1 MNVTEIED
9 LEEALTTVPDEQC
22 QEIVRLWGMTGEEYG
37 NFKEFVALVMEC
49 VEVPVCA
56 RTVWEYLSPEERRV
70 FYHTMSYAARD
81 GLRRNV
87 LQAKSQVPPE
97 QFEPAMKRLIRCCL
111 LYQKTEPMEKGKR
124 GNSYHLSR
132 DRRAGKSQDI
142 EEVPVVYPFEEYL
155 DTIYSVGRELFTPKG
170 DRSQKSLEELLTD
183 LDTGFLY
190 DLYQRYT
197 LKWGKYLTRAEFVA
211 MVVDTLSN
219 LEEPLD
225 FIPELDERAR
235 ELYLWLRQ
243 QGGRATMQ
251 DVRAHT
257 GLKDCDLCDVIYLL
271 EDVALAFDTLTPQG
285 RVLFI
290 PHDVFARLKHV
301 VITAPESE
309 ATQEVAT
316 LPEDFVPAASRHGEP
331 LLLYDMAFVLSA
343 IYQQTIE
350 PTQVGRV
357 PKRIANKIRAQL
369 RGQVRPD
376 FQYEDNYLEMLL
388 EVAKEKRLVRLSK
401 SPLLDIKEC
410 YEPSEGLLGWSQL
423 DSVSQAA
430 SLLQHW
436 KANYRWDDLPGLL
449 YRALDPYAWRPM
461 SGRAVLL
468 THLARHQ
475 PGRWYTIAS
484 LLQDIWDTDP
494 FVMHPQSPYGRKTV
508 HKKTPDVREKW
519 ERCDGETYI
528 GMLSSTLHEMGIVD
542 LGYERS
548 SALETQT
555 RLNPQTFMLSEFGAS
570 VLPRIDE
577 DLLPSTG
584 TARTLIVQPNFE
596 LLIMQP
602 DMPTLYSLLPF
613 AQLNQVGLVSRLTL
627 NRAALLRAIERGKN
641 VEQVL
646 NVLDERSQK
655 ELPQNVVYSLNDWA
669 RLYKGVAISQVLL
682 LEVSSE
688 TVAAELNTS
697 RFQDLHLRQLAP
709 CIFAMSGE
717 VNLMQVKQL
726 FEKEGIAVR
735 INGNIIAPYN
745 NRHASTFGMLR

>member
-1 MNVTEIED
+1 MTDIED
-9 LEEALTTVPDEQC
+9 LEEALTTISDEQR
-22 QEIVRLWGMTGEEYG
+22 QEITRLWGMAGEEYED
-37 NFKEFVALVMEC
+37 FPAFLEMVMEC
-49 VEVPVCA
+49 VDIPVCA

-81 GLRRNV
+81 GMRRDA
-87 LQAKSQVPPE
+87 LQAKSQVPLE
-97 QFEPAMKRLIRCCL
+97 QFDPAMKRLIRCCL
-111 LYQKTEPMEKGKR
+111 VYQRTEEMEKGQR
-124 GNSYHLSR
+124 GNSHTLSR
-132 DRRAGKSQDI
+132 DRRVGKNQGT
-142 EEVPVVYPFEEYL
+142 EQVPVVYPFQEYL
-155 DTIYSVGRELFTPKG
+155 DTLYSVGREMFTPKG
-170 DRSQKSLEELLTD
+170 DRSQKSLDELLTD

-190 DLYQRYT
+190 ELYQRYT
-197 LKWGKYLTRAEFVA
+197 LKWDTYLTRADFVA
-211 MVVDTLSN
+211 MVVYTLSR

-251 DVRAHT
+251 EVRAHT
-257 GLKDCDLCDVIYLL
+257 GLKDCDLSDVIYLL

-290 PHDVFARLKHV
+290 PHDVFARLKNV
-301 VITAPESE
+301 VKTAPEPE
-309 ATQEVAT
+309 VAQEVAT

-331 LLLYDMAFVLSA
+331 ILLYDMAFVLSA

-376 FQYEDNYLEMLL
+376 FQYDDNYLEMLL
-388 EVAKEKRLVRLSK
+388 EVAKEKKLVRLFK
-401 SPLLDIKEC
+401 SPLMDIKEC
-410 YEPSEGLLGWSQL
+410 YEPGEGLPGWSQL
-423 DSVSQAA
+423 NSSSQAA

-436 KANYRWDDLPGLL
+436 KASYRWDDLPGVLF
-449 YRALDPYAWRPM
+449 RAWDPYAWRPM

-468 THLARHQ
+468 KHLAQHT
-475 PGRWYTIAS
+475 PGRWYTVAS
-484 LLQDIWDTDP
+484 LLQDIWNTDP
-494 FVMHPQSPYGRKTV
+494 FVMHPQQPYGRKTV
-508 HKKTPDVREKW
+508 QKKTADVREKW

-528 GMLSSTLHEMGIVD
+528 GMLSSTLHEMGIVN

-548 SALETQT
+548 SALDTQT
-555 RLNPQTFMLSEFGAS
+555 RLNPQTFKLNEFGAA
-570 VLPRIDE
+570 VLSRVDE
-577 DLLPSTG
+577 DLLPGTE

-627 NRAALLRAIERGKN
+627 NRTALLRAIERGKN

-646 NVLDERSQK
+646 NVLEERSQK

-669 RLYKGVAISQVLL
+669 RLYKGIAISQVLL

-688 TVAAELNTS
+688 AVAAELNAP
-697 RFQDLHLRQLAP
+697 RFQELHLRQLAP

-717 VNLMQVKQL
+717 INLKHVKQL
-726 FEKEGIAVR
+726 FEKEGIVVR
-735 INGNIIAPYN
+735 INGNILAPYN
-745 NRHASTFGMLR
+745 NTRHASTFGMLR

>member
-1 MNVTEIED
+1 MNVLDLED
-9 LEEALTTVPDEQC
+9 LEEVLTTISDEQQ
-22 QEIVRLWGMTGEEYG
+22 QEITHLWGIEGEE
-37 NFKEFVALVMEC
+37 FEDFPAFIEMVMKC
-49 VEVPVCA
+49 VNTPTCA
-56 RTVWEYLSPEERRV
+56 RTVWEYLSPDERRV

-81 GLRRNV
+81 GLRRDA
-87 LQAKSQVPPE
+87 LQKKSQVPPE

-111 LYQKTEPMEKGKR
+111 VYQRTEEMEKGKR
-124 GNSYHLSR
+124 GNSHTLSR
-132 DRRAGKSQDI
+132 DRRVGKNQGT
-142 EEVPVVYPFEEYL
+142 EKVPVVYPFQDYL
-155 DTIYSVGRELFTPKG
+155 DTIYNVGREMFTPKG
-170 DRSQKSLEELLTD
+170 DRSQKSLEELLVD
-183 LDTGFLY
+183 LDTEYLY
-190 DLYQRYT
+190 DIYQHYT
-197 LKWGKYLTRAEFVA
+197 VKWGKYVTRGDFVA
-211 MVVDTLSN
+211 MMTNVLLQ

-225 FIPELDERAR
+225 FIPELNERAR

-243 QGGRATMQ
+243 QGGRASMQ
-251 DVRAHT
+251 DVRVHT
-257 GLKDCDLCDVIYLL
+257 RLNDSDLCEVIYLL

-290 PHDVFARLKHV
+290 PHDVFARLKNV
-301 VITAPESE
+301 TKTAPEPE
-309 ATQEVAT
+309 VVQEVAT

-331 LLLYDMAFVLSA
+331 ILLYDMAFVLSA

-357 PKRIANKIRAQL
+357 PKRIANKIRVQL

-376 FQYEDNYLEMLL
+376 FQYDDNYLEMLL

-401 SPLLDIKEC
+401 SPLQDIKEC
-410 YEPSEGLLGWSQL
+410 YEPGEGLPGWSQL
-423 DSVSQAA
+423 DSASQAA

-436 KANYRWDDLPGLL
+436 KASYRWDDLLGVLF
-449 YRALDPYAWRPM
+449 RAWDPYAWRPM
-461 SGRAVLL
+461 AGRAVLL
-468 THLARHQ
+468 THLAKHT
-475 PGRWYTIAS
+475 PGRWYTIES

-494 FVMHPQSPYGRKTV
+494 FVMHAQSPYGRKTV

-548 SALETQT
+548 SALDTQT
-555 RLNPQTFMLSEFGAS
+555 RLNPQAFMLSEFGVS
-570 VLPRIDE
+570 VLSRIE
-577 DLLPSTG
+577 EHLLPSRET
-584 TARTLIVQPNFE
+584 TRTLIVQPNFE

-641 VEQVL
+641 IEQVL
-646 NVLDERSQK
+646 NILEERSQK

-688 TVAAELNTS
+688 AVAVELNTP
-697 RFQDLHLRQLAP
+697 RF
-709 CIFAMSGE
+709 
-717 VNLMQVKQL
+717 
-726 FEKEGIAVR
+726 
-735 INGNIIAPYN
+735 
-745 NRHASTFGMLR
+745 

>member
-1 MNVTEIED
+1 
-9 LEEALTTVPDEQC
+9 
-22 QEIVRLWGMTGEEYG
+22 
-37 NFKEFVALVMEC
+37 
-49 VEVPVCA
+49 
-56 RTVWEYLSPEERRV
+56 
-70 FYHTMSYAARD
+70 
-81 GLRRNV
+81 
-87 LQAKSQVPPE
+87 
-97 QFEPAMKRLIRCCL
+97 
-111 LYQKTEPMEKGKR
+111 
-124 GNSYHLSR
+124 
-132 DRRAGKSQDI
+132 
-142 EEVPVVYPFEEYL
+142 
-155 DTIYSVGRELFTPKG
+155 
-170 DRSQKSLEELLTD
+170 
-183 LDTGFLY
+183 
-190 DLYQRYT
+190 
-197 LKWGKYLTRAEFVA
+197 
-211 MVVDTLSN
+211 
-219 LEEPLD
+219 
-225 FIPELDERAR
+225 
-235 ELYLWLRQ
+235 
-243 QGGRATMQ
+243 
-251 DVRAHT
+251 
-257 GLKDCDLCDVIYLL
+257 
-271 EDVALAFDTLTPQG
+271 DVALAFDTLTPQG

-290 PHDVFARLKHV
+290 PHDVFARLKNV
-301 VITAPESE
+301 VKTASESE

-331 LLLYDMAFVLSA
+331 ILLYDMAFVLSA

-357 PKRIANKIRAQL
+357 PKRIANKIRTQL

-401 SPLLDIKEC
+401 SPLQDIKEC
-410 YEPSEGLLGWSQL
+410 YEPGDGLPGWSQL
-423 DSVSQAA
+423 DSASQAA

-436 KANYRWDDLPGLL
+436 KASYRWDDLLGVLF
-449 YRALDPYAWRPM
+449 RAWDPYAWRPM
-461 SGRAVLL
+461 AGRAVLL
-468 THLARHQ
+468 THLAKHT
-475 PGRWYTIAS
+475 PGRWYTIES

-494 FVMHPQSPYGRKTV
+494 FVMHAQSPYGRKTV

-548 SALETQT
+548 SALDTQT
-555 RLNPQTFMLSEFGAS
+555 RLNPQAFMLSEFGVS
-570 VLPRIDE
+570 VLSRIEE
-577 DLLPSTG
+577 DLLPSRET
-584 TARTLIVQPNFE
+584 TRTLIVQPNFE

-627 NRAALLRAIERGKN
+627 NRAALLRAIERGKHI
-641 VEQVL
+641 EQVFS
-646 NVLDERSQK
+646 VLEERSQK

-688 TVAAELNTS
+688 AVAAELNTP

-717 VNLMQVKQL
+717 VNLTQAKQL